1 MTISDSDFLAWAR
14 SARRRPVVLVTLNVM
29 DDTDTPQVLRV
40 ATRRYTTATN
50 VYRGRLVDFELDWE
64 MEPGVAG
71 YSEPQLAELEI
82 VNDNRRL
89 DAWKGYRFDGQVQA
103 WLGDRSWD
111 IADFRSQ
118 FVGQVTEFQSERDR
132 FRITCRDTQRKLDEI
147 APAADFT
154 ITAKKIGSALLQM
167 LQTPT
172 GPFAPTE
179 IDTAAFT
186 ALDTTFPW
194 NLSQSESEDANRL
207 DVIDAI
213 LQGFPIDYGPDTAG
227 KITARVWSQP
237 TGSSIHKTIKP
248 LAHPEIERI
257 EPLGE
262 ITLKGDGWEVTR
274 EDATIKANYP
284 GYRTE
289 SFTVALDSQTDAEAL
304 GDDRLARFNR
314 PFDRLEYP
322 VGLALFGL
330 ELGDE
335 VPIQFPYLGYESG
348 QYGRVTRITRRLR
361 APSTMEVW
369 V

>member
-1 MTISDSDFLAWAR
+1 M
-14 SARRRPVVLVTLNVM
+14 VLVTFNVT
-29 DDTDTPQVLRV
+29 DDTETPQVLRV

-89 DAWKGYRFDGQVQA
+89 DAWKDYRFDGPVQA
-103 WLGDRSWD
+103 WLGDEAWD

-118 FVGQVTEFQSERDR
+118 FLGEVTEFQSERDR
-132 FRITCRDTQRKLDEI
+132 FRITCRDSQRKLDEI
-147 APAADFT
+147 APSTDFT
-154 ITAKKIGSALLQM
+154 ITSKKIGSALLQM

-172 GPFAPTE
+172 GPFSAGD
-179 IDTAAFT
+179 IDNAAFT

-194 NLSQSESEDANRL
+194 NLSHSESEDANRL
-207 DVIDAI
+207 DVIDKI
-213 LQGFPIDYGPDTAG
+213 LQGFPIDYGPNTAG
-227 KITARVWSQP
+227 LITARVWSQP
-237 TGSSIHKTIKP
+237 SGFSTHKTIKP

-262 ITLKGDGWEVTR
+262 ITLKSDGWEVTR

-289 SFTVALDSQTDAEAL
+289 SFTVALDNQSDAESL
-304 GDDRLARFNR
+304 GDDRLARFDR

-335 VPIQFPYLGYESG
+335 VPVLFPYLGYESG

-361 APSTMEVW
+361 AGSTMEVW